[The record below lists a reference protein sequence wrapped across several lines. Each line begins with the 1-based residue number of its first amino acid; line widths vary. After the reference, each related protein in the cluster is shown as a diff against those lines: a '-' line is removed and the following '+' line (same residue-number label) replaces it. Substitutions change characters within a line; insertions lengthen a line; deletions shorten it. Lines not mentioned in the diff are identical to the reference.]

1 MTDTRLPL
9 LVATAALC
17 LAGCAS
23 TSAGN
28 GSAAGLTGANTSA
41 DQATTPASLAQSLL
55 AETRVPTGAVSSSTA
70 PVKVL
75 RQSPYETRADGLI
88 VRETWWT
95 INESAAKA
103 YAWVSHHQSSSL
115 KNSGSGSSSGPGSA
129 NQESAVDFTPPH
141 LPATVNS
148 AQLSIAVSPMTA
160 HTSAIGAYALVI
172 PQPPRSKTEDVP
184 TTVDRVTVITRRT
197 TGQQDGGSVLGR
209 DTVTGA
215 AARKLVRDFN
225 ALKVQPPGEVFPCP
239 MSTVSQTAIFRDG
252 SQVWRA
258 TDGVCIGVAVTLNG
272 HQQPTLDGS
281 GSFSHDL
288 QAAYGHPFPPPS
300 GVNQPVT
307 NAAAAPAT
315 ATQ

>member
-28 GSAAGLTGANTSA
+28 GSAASLTGANTSA

-55 AETRVPTGAVSSSTA
+55 AETRVPTGAVGSSTA

-75 RQSPYETRADGLI
+75 QQSPYEIRADGLV

-103 YAWVSHHQSSSL
+103 YAWVSHHQLASL
-115 KNSGSGSSSGPGSA
+115 SNAGSGSSSGPGER
-129 NQESAVDFTPPH
+129 NRESAVNFVPPH
-141 LPATVNS
+141 LPPSVNS
-148 AQLSIAVSPMTA
+148 AQLSIAVAPMTA

-184 TTVDRVTVITRRT
+184 TTVDRVTVITRRVA
-197 TGQQDGGSVLGR
+197 GQQDGGSILGR
-209 DTVTGA
+209 KTVTGA

-239 MSTVSQTAIFRDG
+239 MTVVTQTAIFRQG
-252 SQVWRA
+252 SQVWQA
-258 TDGVCIGVAVTLNG
+258 TDGVCIGVQVTLNG

-288 QAAYGHPFPPPS
+288 HAAYGHPFPPPT
-300 GVNQPVT
+300 GVAQPMINT
-307 NAAAAPAT
+307 PA
-315 ATQ
+315 